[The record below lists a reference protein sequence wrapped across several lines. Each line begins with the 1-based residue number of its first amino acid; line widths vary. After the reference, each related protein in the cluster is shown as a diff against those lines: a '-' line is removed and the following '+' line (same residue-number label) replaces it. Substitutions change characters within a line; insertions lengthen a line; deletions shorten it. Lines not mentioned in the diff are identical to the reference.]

1 MRATAALLGSGGEG
15 LNFRFQL
22 ANLKK
27 KKRKKKNIRVAGDAI
42 ILGGV
47 ERKRWR
53 AEEREETTE
62 GSVNEGQDMVKDF

>member
-22 ANLKK
+22 ANLK